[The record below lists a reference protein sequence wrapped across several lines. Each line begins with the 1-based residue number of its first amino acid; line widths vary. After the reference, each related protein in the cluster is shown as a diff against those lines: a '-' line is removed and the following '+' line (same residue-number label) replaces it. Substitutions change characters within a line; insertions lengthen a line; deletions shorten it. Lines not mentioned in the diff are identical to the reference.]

1 MNIKNIVIGVL
12 AVTTAASTS
21 TAIYFGLN
29 QNKNVEEQT
38 QGVQIQE
45 EEQVQDTQIQNEEV
59 VDKYSRFF
67 KYSDELNVVNKN
79 FTDDS
84 GLYYEIERTA
94 ETLGVSAI
102 LQDDNSVLFTLG
114 KLERDMSFDVEQYTA
129 GYTPKIEFGDR
140 KIQNVYCLGAGQS
153 GYGNCVLF
161 LMEDGTVEYMP
172 LAYAIKNNDFRSY
185 GKLEGVENVVDIV
198 TAYIAG
204 GMGAGSGHTALV
216 IQEDGTAYD
225 IGEQLR
231 NIYSQYSVM

>member
-1 MNIKNIVIGVL
+1 MNVKNIVIVVL
-12 AVTTAASTS
+12 AVTTIASTS

-29 QNKNVEEQT
+29 QNKNEEEQT
-38 QGVQIQE
+38 QDVQIQE
-45 EEQVQDTQIQNEEV
+45 EEQVQDSQVQNEEEA
-59 VDKYSRFF
+59 DKYSRFF
-67 KYSDELNVVNKN
+67 KYSDELNVVNKS

-84 GLYYEIERTA
+84 GLYYEIERSA
-94 ETLGVSAI
+94 GTLGVSAI

-114 KLERDMSFDVEQYTA
+114 KLEGDMSFDVDQYE
-129 GYTPKIEFGDR
+129 YNPKIEFGDR

-231 NIYSQYSVM
+231 NIYSQYTVM

>member
-1 MNIKNIVIGVL
+1 MNVKNIVIVVL
-12 AVTTAASTS
+12 AVTTIASTS

-29 QNKNVEEQT
+29 QNKNEEEQT
-38 QGVQIQE
+38 QDVQIQE
-45 EEQVQDTQIQNEEV
+45 EEQVQDSQVQNEEEA
-59 VDKYSRFF
+59 DKYSRFF
-67 KYSDELNVVNKN
+67 KYSDELNVVNKS

-84 GLYYEIERTA
+84 GLYYEIERSA
-94 ETLGVSAI
+94 GTLGVSAI

-114 KLERDMSFDVEQYTA
+114 KLEGDMSFDVDQYE
-129 GYTPKIEFGDR
+129 YNPKIEFGDR

-216 IQEDGTAYD
+216 IQKDGTAYD

-231 NIYSQYSVM
+231 NIYSQYTVM